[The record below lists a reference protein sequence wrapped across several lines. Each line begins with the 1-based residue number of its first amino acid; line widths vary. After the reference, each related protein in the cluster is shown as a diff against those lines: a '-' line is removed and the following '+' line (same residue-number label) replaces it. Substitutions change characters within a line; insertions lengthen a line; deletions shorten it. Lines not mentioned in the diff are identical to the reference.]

1 VLAPLDRIVITH
13 HHETDHVLECFDLS
27 LYVTGKPPT
36 SGLLDQIAEA
46 QFAAIIVLI
55 GSVLLVVDA
64 LQGRPPIFR

>member
-1 VLAPLDRIVITH
+1 MLRSFPLCDG
-13 HHETDHVLECFDLS
+13 EA
-27 LYVTGKPPT
+27 PT